1 MTPTPATA
9 ASIRARLATSPPT
22 LHCEPGWLAISDPED
37 QRDQFRYKVCDDH
50 RKRGLV
56 AAGGVPTAA
65 TCSSATRRAA
75 CPILPGEVVIGL
87 RDRRT
92 AGCSFHRGRVQPAK
106 ERIAAARITGQPKGI
121 DWGVRHRQDP
131 RHHRPAIPHDQMPMS
146 LDQGPRGPLCRRVA
160 ARLRSSITSGGR
172 EISSRVPGCRP
183 SARAGSLAAE
193 RLPGLPHARRQ
204 HHDFESL
211 SKGKN
216 GRLDRATRTVRTG
229 SERPGS
235 CCSRKCAG
243 HTALRRRTAPFPAR
257 AGTPAGSGALAWCH
271 HAA

>member
-1 MTPTPATA
+1 MASAGGQRGADVVRRVRRGPGTRPAA
-9 ASIRARLATSPPT
+9 GQLAVGRCARRSELFVLDATSES
-22 LHCEPGWLAISDPED
+22 EPISSGTVQLSVVGTIDGRTRDD
-37 QRDQFRYKVCDDH
+37 Q
-50 RKRGLV
+50 G
-56 AAGGVPTAA
+56 
-65 TCSSATRRAA
+65 
-75 CPILPGEVVIGL
+75 PIMTINE
-87 RDRRT
+87 
-92 AGCSFHRGRVQPAK
+92 
-106 ERIAAARITGQPKGI
+106 
-121 DWGVRHRQDP
+121 
-131 RHHRPAIPHDQMPMS
+131 HDQMPMS

-193 RLPGLPHARRQ
+193 RLPGLPDARRQ

-257 AGTPAGSGALAWCH
+257 AGTPPAAVHSHGVITLRKLLARAPCL
-271 HAA
+271 